1 MYTDLEQT
9 SAGLGQ
15 RGRKPYLG
23 EGLRELQ
30 PRPPPLLGKFSTCL
44 ATHVCPFLIPKII
57 LYKFLIFYAQ
67 LIGD

>member
-30 PRPPPLLGKFSTCL
+30 PRPPPPFGEVFDLSSYPCL
-44 ATHVCPFLIPKII
+44 SLFNTKNNII
-57 LYKFLIFYAQ
+57 NS
-67 LIGD
+67 